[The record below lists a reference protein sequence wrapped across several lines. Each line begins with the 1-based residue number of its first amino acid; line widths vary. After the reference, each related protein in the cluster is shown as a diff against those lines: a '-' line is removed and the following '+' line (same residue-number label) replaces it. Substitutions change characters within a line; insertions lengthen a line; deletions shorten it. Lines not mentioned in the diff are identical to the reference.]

1 MSSDPERA
9 YTEARKK
16 LKSFWTLLKPF
27 LARGLRVSYQI
38 GPKLEAMMQR
48 ACKSLVTISNNLS

>member
-16 LKSFWTLLKPF
+16 LKSFWTQPF
-27 LARGLRVSYQI
+27 LAQSLRVSYQI
-38 GPKLEAMMQR
+38 GPKLEAIMQR